1 MVNNFEKV
9 QRIKDAIEH
18 CKEVCNST
26 DNCDCKAE
34 HEELAIWLKELLSEK
49 YLTRSGKVIQ
59 KYVFEPGE
67 RILVRNIGE
76 PWVYREFSNM
86 GCDSHFECTDG
97 NSYYCALPYNENTKH
112 LINTYEFPKDE
123 QYRILSWYD

>member
-26 DNCDCKAE
+26 NNCDCKAE
-34 HEELAIWLKELLSEK
+34 HEELANWLKELLYEK

-67 RILVRNIGE
+67 RILVRNAGE
-76 PWVYREFSNM
+76 HWVYREFSNM
-86 GCDSHFECTDG
+86 DGNRFECTDG
-97 NSYYCALPYNENTKH
+97 ESYYCALPYNENTKH

-123 QYRILSWYD
+123 QYDILSWYD